1 MAVWHVQ
8 WYQEIFQIIYR
19 LNRSWTVVIEKKKWR
34 HLTCRD
40 KTLHL
45 SCACT
50 VCLCFT
56 FARLLCI
63 FLLDQIKLRALA
75 LSFILS
81 EPKNHCNQ
89 GWNQWTPDHQTA
101 KQNEKITIKTRLP
114 SGSLILE
121 NLPGH
126 IKRQLDEVVSFSE
139 QYKVLIIHAKNMSPN
154 EHVHIFC

>member
-34 HLTCRD
+34 HLTC
-40 KTLHL
+40 
-45 SCACT
+45 T
-50 VCLCFT
+50 VCLHFT
-56 FARLLCI
+56 SARLLCN

-126 IKRQLDEVVSFSE
+126 IKRHLDEVVSFSE

-154 EHVHIFC
+154 EHVQIFC